1 MFDFTGHNIFMA
13 THAHMFQYLP
23 ITKESAVKADM
34 YGASAVFISFSKQV
48 GETFNSMMAVLAYI
62 TRTQPLHDLIYIYVT

>member
-1 MFDFTGHNIFMA
+1 VTKSRGVVMFDFTGHNIFMA

-48 GETFNSMMAVLAYI
+48 GETFQFYDGSLSVYHKDPAI
-62 TRTQPLHDLIYIYVT
+62 T